1 MELLQTILITL
12 VTLAVLVTI
21 HEYGHFWVA
30 RRCGIKVLRFSVG
43 FGQKLFSWTDKQGTE
58 YVIAAIPLGGYV
70 KMLDEREGNVPEEQL
85 QHAFNRKPV
94 QHRLATIAAGPLAN
108 FILAIFVY
116 WLVFAGGVSGVAPIV
131 GAVKE
136 DSIAARA
143 GLQAGQEIIA
153 VDGQP
158 TPTWEALHLRLL
170 GRIGE
175 TGTISFSVKYPDSD
189 TVYDNTAQL
198 DRWLSG
204 EEAVDLVGGVGIELY
219 MPDILAVVDQVM
231 DESPAAA
238 AGLQTGD
245 HVIEAD
251 GVAIADWASWVDYVR
266 QRPDQTMDIRFVR
279 DAQTLSTELTPARKL
294 DADEQP
300 YGQVGV
306 TVLVPEWPETMQRS
320 FSYGF
325 FGSGVQAVKRTWDM
339 SVFTL
344 ESIKK
349 MIMGLISTKNLSGP
363 ITIAKVASASA
374 KSGLESYLGFL
385 ALLSISL
392 AVLNLLPIP
401 VLDGGHI
408 MYGLIEL
415 VTGREVP
422 DKLQILGYQLG
433 LFLVVGVMI
442 LALYNDI
449 ARL

>member
-1 MELLQTILITL
+1 MELLQTLLITL
-12 VTLAVLVTI
+12 VTLALLVTI

-43 FGQKLFSWTDKQGTE
+43 FGKKLVSWTDKQGTE

-70 KMLDEREGNVPEEQL
+70 KMLDEREGNVPQDQL
-85 QHAFNRKPV
+85 AGAFNRQPV
-94 QHRLATIAAGPLAN
+94 QHRLATVAAGPMAN
-108 FILAIFVY
+108 FILAIGVY
-116 WLVFAGGVSGVAPIV
+116 WLVFAGGISGVVPIV
-131 GAVKE
+131 GAVQE
-136 DSIAARA
+136 NSIAAQA
-143 GLQAGQEIIA
+143 GLQAGQEIVAI
-153 VDGQP
+153 DGQE

-170 GRIGE
+170 SRIGE
-175 TGTISFSVKYPDSD
+175 SGAITFSVKYPDSD
-189 TVYDNTAQL
+189 TLYDNTAQL
-198 DRWLSG
+198 NEWLSG
-204 EEAVDLVGGVGIELY
+204 EEAADLVGGLGLELY
-219 MPDILAVVDQVM
+219 VPEILAIVDQVV
-231 DESPAAA
+231 EGSPAAQ

-251 GVAIADWASWVDYVR
+251 GIAVADWAAWVDYVR
-266 QRPDQTMDIRFVR
+266 ERPEQAMTIRFVR
-279 DAQTLSTELTPARKL
+279 DAQTLSTQLTPARKF
-294 DADEQP
+294 DDNKQP

-306 TVLVPEWPETMQRS
+306 TVFIPEWPESMQRS

-325 FGSGVQAVKRTWDM
+325 IGAGVQAAKRTWEM

-408 MYGLIEL
+408 MYCLIEL
-415 VTGREVP
+415 LTGKEVP
-422 DKLQILGYQLG
+422 DKVQILGYQLG
-433 LFLVVGVMI
+433 LFLVVGVMM
-442 LALYNDI
+442 LALYNDL